1 MDDSFAVFEQQIEK
15 LIEAVVKLK
24 TEKKQLLEANEE
36 LQERIKQIQ
45 GELDKAQEET
55 DSLKQSAQGSEP
67 AKEKLDSL
75 LSRINDALGE

>member
-15 LIEAVVKLK
+15 LIGAVVKLK

-36 LQERIKQIQ
+36 LQERINQIQ
-45 GELDKAQEET
+45 GELDKAHEET
-55 DSLKQSAQGSEP
+55 DSLKQSAQSSEP
-67 AKEKLDSL
+67 VKEKLDSL